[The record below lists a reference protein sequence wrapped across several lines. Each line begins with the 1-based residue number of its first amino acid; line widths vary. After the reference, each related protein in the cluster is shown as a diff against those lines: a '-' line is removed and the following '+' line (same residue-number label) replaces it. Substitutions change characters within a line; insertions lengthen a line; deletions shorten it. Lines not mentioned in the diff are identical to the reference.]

1 MTSIVRENGGV
12 ASAEV
17 KGPGIG
23 ATKEHGCL
31 SMPLSE
37 IEPFFRLFR
46 CQRMSQSLH
55 DTESIRLDA
64 SVAPEELLDS
74 E

>member
-1 MTSIVRENGGV
+1 MAGIVRENGGIP
-12 ASAEV
+12 SAEV

-23 ATKEHGCL
+23 ATKEHCCL

-37 IEPFFRLFR
+37 IKPLFRLIR
-46 CQRMSQSLH
+46 CQRISQSLH

-64 SVAPEELLDS
+64 SVAPEGLLDS